1 MKVFIGHF
9 GVGLAAKRVTP
20 QVSLA
25 ILFGAAQLAD
35 LLWPVLVAAGVEQVR
50 IHPDNTPFTRF
61 EFISY
66 PYSHSL
72 VTLIVW
78 GLVFGYLFVTRP
90 RRVMMVLFLAALVV
104 SHWVLDFVT
113 HLPDLP
119 IYPGGPKVGLGLWNS
134 TPATLVVEF
143 ALYATGL
150 VIYARATLAQD
161 RIGRWGFVG
170 LAALLAVFYAAS
182 LPGPPPSVTAIW
194 KGAIIGGAVILAL
207 SWWSDR
213 HRAPRTQA
221 FAPFSDQG

>member
-1 MKVFIGHF
+1 VKVFIGHF

-25 ILFGAAQLAD
+25 ILFAAAQLAD

-50 IHPDNTPFTRF
+50 IHPDNAPFLRL

-72 VTLIVW
+72 AALIVW
-78 GLVFGYLFVTRP
+78 GLLFGYAFVTPP
-90 RRVMMVLFLAALVV
+90 RRVMMILILAALVV

-113 HLPDLP
+113 HVPDLP
-119 IYPGGPKVGLGLWNS
+119 IYPGGSKVGLGLWNS

-143 ALYATGL
+143 ALYAIGL
-150 VIYARATLAQD
+150 VIYARATLAHD
-161 RIGRWGFVG
+161 GIGRWGFLT
-170 LAALLAVFYAAS
+170 LATLLAVFYAAS
-182 LPGPPPSVTAIW
+182 LLGAPPSVTAIW
-194 KGAIIGGAVILAL
+194 TGGLIGAAVILAL
-207 SWWSDR
+207 SWWADR

-221 FAPFSDQG
+221 FAPFSDRV

>member
-1 MKVFIGHF
+1 MFIGHF

-20 QVSLA
+20 HVSLA

-50 IHPDNTPFTRF
+50 IHPDHAPFTRL

-78 GLVFGYLFVTRP
+78 GLVFGYAVVTPP
-90 RRVMMVLFLAALVV
+90 RRVMMVLVLAALVV

-119 IYPGGPKVGLGLWNS
+119 IYPGGPTVGLGLWNS

-143 ALYATGL
+143 TLYAIGL

-161 RIGRWGFVG
+161 GIGRWGFVA
-170 LAALLAVFYAAS
+170 LAALLAGFYAAS

-194 KGAIIGGAVILAL
+194 TGAIIGGAVILAL
-207 SWWSDR
+207 SWWTDR
-213 HRAPRTQA
+213 HRAPRPQA
-221 FAPFSDQG
+221 FAPFSDRG